1 VGETRGL
8 VGLHS
13 PFSKV
18 PCLVDYNRSFV
29 LCATTKH
36 RSSTRHAIS
45 LLLRTNNNLVL
56 TLQHSLVF
64 FSTAVS
70 SRLSLFVIL
79 SLFSLAAQV
88 VYYIH
93 SLLRRL
99 GFPLPLLLAPAVA
112 TRSSSR

>member
-13 PFSKV
+13 PFSKI
-18 PCLVDYNRSFV
+18 PCLVDTTVRSSV
-29 LCATTKH
+29 LCATTKD

-70 SRLSLFVIL
+70 SCLSLLVISL
-79 SLFSLAAQV
+79 SSL
-88 VYYIH
+88 
-93 SLLRRL
+93 
-99 GFPLPLLLAPAVA
+99 
-112 TRSSSR
+112 